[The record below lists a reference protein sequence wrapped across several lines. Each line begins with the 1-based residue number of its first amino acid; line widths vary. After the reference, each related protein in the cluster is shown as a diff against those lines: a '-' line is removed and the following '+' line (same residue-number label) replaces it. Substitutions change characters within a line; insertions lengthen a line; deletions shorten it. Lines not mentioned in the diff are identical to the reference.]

1 MPRMAH
7 QFRHQLSSIR
17 IRTRLLGLV
26 LLPLLGVTMF
36 ATSAAASRSRVASQ
50 AQAVSANS
58 VRAGALSQLVAA
70 INTELDAT
78 RGMAQSLSFGIDPVV
93 VAEASGIDLEASLGR
108 SRARVDDSYAA
119 MRLDHEWLD
128 PPLVAS
134 IIEGYSQIERLRERL
149 DDGVVTVAD
158 TEAIRDTLEEDSTT
172 ATRAELRALA
182 FRQAGLPDGQL
193 LARSVESATNT
204 LELVG
209 AARGELARLSNYLL
223 PLPTE
228 EDEDPWE
235 ALIVSAALYDRAG
248 LELER
253 SLPAELAVAWQQ
265 AKAAPPFVAYDKV
278 RSDTLAGTQLGWD
291 ENAEFSSVFQVG
303 ATTFQTGLE
312 RLDVMTGF
320 DEQISEFMV
329 AESRRLELR
338 AQAGFRQAFLSAVS
352 LVVGT
357 LAAAA
362 ITARSIARPLDQLE
376 RRARKISAGEFEES
390 VQNEPSGP
398 HDVIAVG
405 RVLDELAANLVT
417 IDSQAAALAEGDLN
431 AEILD
436 EVPAGTLGAS
446 IQHSVVR
453 VRNMTATLDYQA
465 HHDSLTG
472 LANRAAVID
481 ALAESTQSSSGEF
494 VTLSMFDLDGFK
506 HANDTLGHLVGDE
519 LLRHAGNRLA
529 ADSGGH
535 LVARLGGDEFV
546 ILTTSHPDDTEVVA
560 VAAKALRSL
569 REPFQTSAGMVWLTA
584 SVGVATM
591 SPSEGMSSLEL
602 LRRADLA
609 LYEAKAAGPGSLA
622 RYDDRLSALV
632 DEQSRIEVG
641 LRKAIDN
648 DLLTLHYQPI
658 IELASR
664 RTAGYETLVRW
675 QQPDG
680 SMIPPD
686 LFVPIAERTDLI
698 IHLDQWVINR
708 ACQKLAALNSHGE
721 GVGLSVNIS
730 GRHLGTSRI
739 VGVVEDALNFH
750 GARPQDLLVEMTET
764 GLIPN
769 FEHAVD
775 SLSGLRQLG
784 VRVAIDDFGTGFASV
799 AHLRKSHFDRLKI
812 DRAFIANLDQPQE
825 RSIAQLLISLGRDLG
840 LEVVAEGLET
850 EEQVTWAHR
859 MGCTHGQG
867 YFLGR
872 PAPTIP
878 TEVENNSRVRAITG

>member
-1 MPRMAH
+1 
-7 QFRHQLSSIR
+7 
-17 IRTRLLGLV
+17 
-26 LLPLLGVTMF
+26 MF

-58 VRAGALSQLVAA
+58 VRAGKLSQVVAA
-70 INTELDAT
+70 INTELDASS
-78 RGMAQSLSFGIDPVV
+78 GIAQSLTFGVDPSV
-93 VAEASGIDLEASLGR
+93 VAEASGIDLERALALSR
-108 SRARVDDSYAA
+108 SRVDEAYTALRA
-119 MRLDHEWLD
+119 QHGWLN
-128 PPLVAS
+128 PVLVAS
-134 IIEGYSQIERLRERL
+134 IIDGYSQIERLRERL
-149 DDGVVTVAD
+149 DNGVASVGDTV
-158 TEAIRDTLEEDSTT
+158 AIRDTLERDATT
-172 ATRAELRALA
+172 ATRAELRALTT
-182 FRQAGLPDGQL
+182 RQAGLPDGQV
-193 LARSVESATNT
+193 LARSVESATHM
-204 LELVG
+204 LELVA
-209 AARGELARLSNYLL
+209 AARSELAWLSNYLL
-223 PLPTE
+223 PLGTG

-235 ALIVSAALYDRAG
+235 GLITSVALYDRAR
-248 LELER
+248 LEVER
-253 SLPAELAVAWQQ
+253 SFPASLGAEWER
-265 AKAAPPFVAYDKV
+265 AKAGPSFVAYDKV
-278 RSDTLAGTQLGWD
+278 RNETLAGTQLGWR
-291 ENAEFSSVFQVG
+291 ETTELGNLFEVG

-312 RLDVMTGF
+312 RLDVMTTF
-320 DEQISEFMV
+320 DDQISEFMV
-329 AESRRLELR
+329 AESRRLELS
-338 AQAGFRQAFLSAVS
+338 ATAGFRQALLSAVS

-362 ITARSIARPLDQLE
+362 TTARSIARPLDQLE
-376 RRARKISAGEFEES
+376 LRARKISAGEFDES
-390 VQNEPSGP
+390 GKSEPTGP
-398 HDVIAVG
+398 QDVVAVG

-453 VRNMTATLDYQA
+453 VRNMTATLEYQA

-481 ALAESTQSSSGEF
+481 ALAESTRAGSKDF

-529 ADSGGH
+529 ADSDGH

-546 ILTTSHPDDTEVVA
+546 ILTTGNQGDFEPGAVA
-560 VAAKALRSL
+560 VKALKSL
-569 REPFQTSAGMVWLTA
+569 REPFRTSAGQVWLTA
-584 SVGVATM
+584 SVGIATI

-609 LYEAKAAGPGSLA
+609 LYEAKSAGPGSLA

-641 LRKAIDN
+641 LRKAIDH

-664 RTAGYETLVRW
+664 RTAGFETLVRW
-675 QQPDG
+675 QRPDG

-698 IHLDQWVINR
+698 IHLDEWVINR
-708 ACQKLAALNSHGE
+708 ACQKLAELNSNGE
-721 GVGLSVNIS
+721 GIGLSVNIS

-769 FEHAVD
+769 FEHAVN

-784 VRVAIDDFGTGFASV
+784 VRVALDDFGTGFASV

-812 DRAFIANLDQPQE
+812 DRAFIANLDQPHE

-872 PAPTIP
+872 PSPTIP
-878 TEVENNSRVRAITG
+878 KAALVRSSIPNYTLTARPM